1 LQSRDQSDR
10 AKFANVVN
18 KEKPH
23 GEIVK
28 ILLPQQNA
36 PPQLA
41 QPEQPQDR
49 QQGQLMRQ
57 PHRRVELN
65 PQHPDGGV

>member
-1 LQSRDQSDR
+1 M
-10 AKFANVVN
+10 NVVN
-18 KEKPH
+18 EEKPH

-28 ILLPQQNA
+28 ILLPQQQHA
-36 PPQLA
+36 LPQLA

-65 PQHPDGGV
+65 PQHPGGGV